1 MTIQSSIKR
10 YQNNQI
16 TAVEI
21 IQEMIDLAKE
31 IKEADK
37 HGDRMGL
44 SKDELAFYDAVAQ
57 NQSAKDLLGEKNREK
72 ETRRSTY

>member
-10 YQNNQI
+10 NQNNQI
-16 TAVEI
+16 TAAEI

-44 SKDELAFYDAVAQ
+44 SKDELAFYDALAQ